1 MKNLLIKSTL
11 LASIL
16 SSTLATAEEDKT
28 IRLVVSKKDTIE
40 VMSASTSAKP
50 SKSKELGCAQTPDG
64 KGEWCI
70 LPQVSTLP
78 FGITSQEQRV
88 VRESFDTVT
97 INKQGYGT
105 QTILTALSEHY
116 TGYNIDVDVAVKE
129 SGVPTDPELDAQ
141 SDYYGNVEASPMG
154 MNVYATWEK
163 FGGFS
168 GSEEPLSLVI
178 MDSSFFANP
187 EIDYVQGAS
196 FVTIEDQNGITQ
208 VPSDNYAPLP
218 GSADSGLCSGHG
230 LGVAAAAAAKGNNGV
245 GGSGLTNNVNVH
257 PYRVMDCGVGFL
269 SDTAR
274 AINHLVGETAEG
286 VTPFAGKPGVINLSL
301 GATLET
307 PTSNGTYCPNFMQ
320 DAIDKAIDAGW
331 SVVTAAGNEG
341 SGEGKL
347 TPANCEGVI
356 AVGAYTTN
364 GTRAEFSNYG
374 PDIDYVTE
382 GEWVLA
388 PCNENDGTGCYWE
401 GTSFSSPIVAGIVSY
416 LREQTGMGNDEV
428 KDILAF
434 TANREQLDE
443 DCEVDSCGNGVPD
456 MLRAM
461 TLATLTSS
469 NANSKMEYALN
480 GKTECEQEWVT
491 THFGAQAKLCES
503 VNVTLFDGQKSE
515 GLSFKLL
522 GKKAGQSWADATTID
537 TFTSTTFTLLDSDL
551 NEDEYGLRICNNE
564 ECLETT
570 YAINTDGISEKP
582 VACQ

>member
-1 MKNLLIKSTL
+1 MNNLLKTTL
-11 LASIL
+11 IASIL
-16 SSTLATAEEDKT
+16 SSALATAEEEKT
-28 IRLVVSKKDTIE
+28 IRLVVSKKDNIE
-40 VMSASTSAKP
+40 VMSASTSAKLP
-50 SKSKELGCAQTPDG
+50 ESNKQECALTPDG
-64 KGEWCI
+64 KGEWCL
-70 LPQVSTLP
+70 LPQSSLSS
-78 FGITSQEQRV
+78 FGVVSQEQRA
-88 VRESFDTVT
+88 VRTSFETVT
-97 INKQGYGT
+97 LNKLGYET
-105 QTILTALSEHY
+105 QTILSALSEHY
-116 TGYNIDVDVAVKE
+116 KGYNIDVDVAVKE

-141 SDYYGNVEASPMG
+141 SDYYGSIDASPMG
-154 MNVYATWEK
+154 MNVYSTWEK

-187 EIDYVQGAS
+187 EVDYVQGAS
-196 FVTIEDQNGITQ
+196 FVTIEDQNGIAQ

-274 AINHLVGETAEG
+274 AINHLTGDTAEG
-286 VTPFAGKPGVINLSL
+286 VTPFTGKPGVINLSL
-301 GATLET
+301 GATLDST
-307 PTSNGTYCPNFMQ
+307 TSNGTYCPNFMQ

-331 SVVTAAGNEG
+331 SVVTAAGNYG
-341 SGEGKL
+341 NGEGKF

-356 AVGAYTTN
+356 AVGSYTTN

-374 PDIDYVTE
+374 PHIDFVTE
-382 GEWVLA
+382 GQWVLA
-388 PCNENDGTGCYWE
+388 PCKENDGSGCYWE

-416 LREQTGMGNDEV
+416 LREQTGMTDEEV
-428 KDILAF
+428 KEILAF

-443 DCEVDSCGNGVPD
+443 DCEIDSCGNGVPD

-461 TLATLTSS
+461 TLATLISS
-469 NANSKMEYALN
+469 DANSKMEYALN

-503 VNVTLFDGQKSE
+503 VNVTLFDGQSSE
-515 GLSFKLL
+515 GLSFQLL
-522 GKKAGQSWADATTID
+522 GKKKEQSWADATAID
-537 TFTSTTFTLLDSDL
+537 TFTSTTFTLLDSEL
-551 NEDEYGLRICNNE
+551 NDDEYGLRICNSE
-564 ECLETT
+564 ECLEKT
-570 YAINTDGISEKP
+570 YLINTDGISEKP
-582 VACQ
+582 IACQ